1 MDSLFKRNNLTALL
15 AAVALFL
22 ASIEYIIPKPLPFM
36 RLGLANL
43 PLLIGLATLAPPAFL
58 LLVLLKVMGQVLIM
72 GTLFSHIFILSFC
85 GSFASALVMLLIKKI
100 AGHRISL
107 IGLSIFG
114 AMASNGLQLLIAAL
128 LFFGR
133 QTWLLAPPFLLIGTI
148 SAAFLGFL
156 AREYLCKST
165 WLAREISGDE
175 Q

>member
-1 MDSLFKRNNLTALL
+1 MDSPFKKNNLIAML
-15 AAVALFL
+15 AAIALFL
-22 ASIEYIIPKPLPFM
+22 SSIEYIIPKPLPFM

-43 PLLIGLATLAPPAFL
+43 PLLIGLETLALPAFL
-58 LLVLLKVMGQVLIM
+58 LLVLLKVLGQALIM

-100 AGHRISL
+100 AGPRISL

-114 AMASNGLQLLIAAL
+114 ALASNGLQLLIAAL

-133 QTWLLAPPFLLIGTI
+133 QTRLLAPPFLLVGTI
-148 SAAFLGFL
+148 SSAFLGFL

-165 WLAREISGDE
+165 WLAREISEGKK
-175 Q
+175 